1 MKKYWGR
8 IMNTYN
14 KEETGKKKIIVCGST
29 GSIGRQTLDVCEWFA
44 DRVQVVGLTGGSN
57 VCLLA
62 EQILKFKP
70 KFAALA
76 DESKYAELK
85 RLIGDVDCEIMLGES
100 GVERVAAL
108 PQADLQ
114 VAAISGL
121 AGLKPTLLGI
131 EAGLDIA
138 FANKE
143 VLVAAGELVMRRVA
157 ERQVGFFPVDSEHSA
172 IWQCLDGRTKPH
184 SLVLTCS
191 GGPFKLAT
199 ADEIANATPEETL
212 KHPTWNMGAKISVDS
227 ATLMNKGLEIIEAHW
242 LFDMPYDQI
251 SAVIHPESII
261 HSMVQYADG
270 SLLAQMSYPDMRL
283 PIQFALFYPERL
295 ANPLRPLNFPE
306 IAKLTFWQPDE
317 ERFPCLKLAKAAGRA
332 GGTAPA
338 VLSAANEVMVAA
350 FLRGQ
355 IRLGEIYGGVA
366 AVLDKH
372 EISAADSLPVIQAAD
387 KWARRAAADWIA
399 KK

>member
-1 MKKYWGR
+1 
-8 IMNTYN
+8 MNTYT
-14 KEETGKKKIIVCGST
+14 ETKKKIVVCGST

-44 DRVQVVGLTGGSN
+44 DRVEVLGLTGGGN
-57 VCLLA
+57 VRLLA

-70 KFAALA
+70 RVAALA

-85 RLIGDVDCEIMLGES
+85 RLIGDAPTEIVTGDA
-100 GVERVAAL
+100 GVAQVAAL
-108 PQADLQ
+108 AEADLQ

-157 ERQVGFFPVDSEHSA
+157 QTGVGFFPVDSEHSA
-172 IWQCLDGRTKPH
+172 IWQCLDGRAKPH

-191 GGPFKLAT
+191 GGPFKQAT
-199 ADEIANATPEETL
+199 AAEIAAATPEQTL

-242 LFDMPYDQI
+242 LFDMPYERI

-283 PIQFALFYPERL
+283 PIQFAMFYPERL
-295 ANPLRPLNFPE
+295 PNPLRPLDFPE
-306 IAKLTFWQPDE
+306 IAKLSFWQPDE
-317 ERFPCLKLAKAAGRA
+317 ERFPCLKLARQAGIT

-338 VLSAANEVMVAA
+338 VLSAANEVLVAA
-350 FLRGQ
+350 FLQGRISLGQ
-355 IRLGEIYGGVA
+355 IYDGVA

-372 EISAADSLPVIQAAD
+372 ELAAADDLAAIQAAD
-387 KWARRAAADWIA
+387 SWARCEAADWVNLR
-399 KK
+399 

>member
-1 MKKYWGR
+1 MG
-8 IMNTYN
+8 TYN
-14 KEETGKKKIIVCGST
+14 KEESGVKKLVVCGST
-29 GSIGRQTLDVCEWFA
+29 GSIGRQTLEVCEWFGE
-44 DRVQVVGLTGGSN
+44 RVQVVGLTGGSN
-57 VCLLA
+57 VKLLA
-62 EQILKFKP
+62 EQIKRFRP
-70 KFAALA
+70 KAAALA
-76 DESKYAELK
+76 DESKYSELK

-100 GVERVAAL
+100 GVERVAAM
-108 PQADLQ
+108 PSADLQ

-131 EAGLDIA
+131 QAGLDIA

-143 VLVAAGELVMRRVA
+143 VLVAAGETVMREVA
-157 ERQVGFFPVDSEHSA
+157 ARGVGFFPVDSEHSA
-172 IWQCLDGRTKPH
+172 IWQCLDGRAKPH

-191 GGPFKLAT
+191 GGPFKNAT
-199 ADEIANATPEETL
+199 AAEIAAATPEETL

-242 LFDMPYDQI
+242 LFDMPYERI

-283 PIQFALFYPERL
+283 PIQFAMFYPERL
-295 ANPLRPLNFPE
+295 PNPLRPLDFPE
-306 IAKLTFWQPDE
+306 LAKLSFWQPDE
-317 ERFPCLKLAKAAGRA
+317 ERFPCLKLAREAGMT

-338 VLSAANEVMVAA
+338 VLSAANEVMVSA
-350 FLRGQ
+350 FLQGK
-355 IRLGEIYGGVA
+355 IRLGEIYEGVA
-366 AVLDKH
+366 EVLDKH
-372 EISAADSLPVIQAAD
+372 SNTAADSLPVILAAD
-387 KWARRAAADWIA
+387 KWARRTAEDIIA

>member
-1 MKKYWGR
+1 
-8 IMNTYN
+8 MNKHNT
-14 KEETGKKKIIVCGST
+14 ETKKKIVVCGST

-44 DRVQVVGLTGGSN
+44 DRVEVLGLTAGGN
-57 VCLLA
+57 VRLLA

-70 KFAALA
+70 KVAALA

-85 RLIGDVDCEIMLGES
+85 RLIGDAPTEIVTGEA
-100 GVERVAAL
+100 GVAQVAAL
-108 PQADLQ
+108 AEADLQ

-121 AGLKPTLLGI
+121 AGLAPTLLGI

-157 ERQVGFFPVDSEHSA
+157 ETGVGFFPVDSEHSA
-172 IWQCLDGRTKPH
+172 IWQCLDGRAKPH

-191 GGPFKLAT
+191 GGPFKQAT
-199 ADEIANATPEETL
+199 AAEIAAATPEQTL

-242 LFDMPYDQI
+242 LFDMPYERI

-283 PIQFALFYPERL
+283 PIQFAMFYPERL
-295 ANPLRPLNFPE
+295 PNPLRPLDFPE
-306 IAKLTFWQPDE
+306 IAKLSFWQPDE
-317 ERFPCLKLAKAAGRA
+317 ERFPCLKLARQAGVT
-332 GGTAPA
+332 GGTAPV
-338 VLSAANEVMVAA
+338 VLSAANEVLVAA
-350 FLRGQ
+350 FLQGRISLGQ
-355 IRLGEIYGGVA
+355 IYDGVA

-372 EISAADSLPVIQAAD
+372 DTVAADDLAGIQAVDA
-387 KWARRAAADWIA
+387 WARRKAAAWVNLR
-399 KK
+399 

>member
-1 MKKYWGR
+1 MD
-8 IMNTYN
+8 TYSD
-14 KEETGKKKIIVCGST
+14 KKIKKIVVCGST
-29 GSIGRQTLDVCEWFA
+29 GSIGRQTLEVCDWFA

-57 VCLLA
+57 VELLA
-62 EQILKFKP
+62 AQIKQFKP
-70 KFAALA
+70 KAAALA
-76 DESKYAELK
+76 AADKYAELK
-85 RLIGDVDCEIMLGES
+85 QLLGDCDTEILLGED
-100 GVERVAAL
+100 GVAQVAAM
-108 PQADLQ
+108 QEADLQ

-157 ERQVGFFPVDSEHSA
+157 ERKVGFFPVDSEHSA
-172 IWQCLDGRTKPH
+172 IWQCLDGRAKPY

-191 GGPFKLAT
+191 GGPFKHAT
-199 ADEIANATPEETL
+199 ARQIAEATPEETL
-212 KHPTWNMGAKISVDS
+212 KHPTWHMGAKISVDS

-242 LFDMPYDQI
+242 LFDMPYDKI

-283 PIQFALFYPERL
+283 PIQFALFYPQRL
-295 ANPLRPLNFPE
+295 PNPLKPLDFPS
-306 IAKLTFWQPDE
+306 IAELSFWQPDE
-317 ERFPCLKLAKAAGRA
+317 EKFPCLRLARQAGVA

-338 VLSAANEVMVAA
+338 VLSAANEVIVAA
-350 FLRGQ
+350 FLQGR
-355 IRLGEIYGGVA
+355 IKLGAVYDGVA

-372 EISAADSLPVIQAAD
+372 RNTPADDLAAVLAADAR
-387 KWARRAAADWIA
+387 ARREAADWLLT
-399 KK
+399 K

>member
-1 MKKYWGR
+1 MD
-8 IMNTYN
+8 TYN
-14 KEETGKKKIIVCGST
+14 KEENGVKRIVVCGST
-29 GSIGRQTLDVCEWFA
+29 GSIGRQTLEVCEWFR
-44 DRVQVVGLTGGSN
+44 DRVQVVGLTAGGN
-57 VCLLA
+57 VELLA
-62 EQILKFKP
+62 EQIKSFCP
-70 KFAALA
+70 RVAALA

-85 RLIGDVDCEIMLGES
+85 RLIGDVPCEILTGES
-100 GVERVAAL
+100 GVEQVAAM
-108 PQADLQ
+108 QGADLQ

-131 EAGLDIA
+131 QAGLDIA

-143 VLVAAGELVMRRVA
+143 VLVAAGELVMREVA
-157 ERQVGFFPVDSEHSA
+157 ERGVGFFPVDSEHSA
-172 IWQCLDGRTKPH
+172 IWQCLDGRAKPH

-191 GGPFKLAT
+191 GGPFKNAT
-199 ADEIANATPEETL
+199 AEEIATATPEETL

-242 LFDMPYDQI
+242 LFDMPYERI

-306 IAKLTFWQPDE
+306 IAQLSFWQPDE
-317 ERFPCLKLAKAAGRA
+317 QRFPCLRLAREAGMA

-338 VLSAANEVMVAA
+338 ILSAANEVMVAA
-350 FLRGQ
+350 FLRGK
-355 IRLGEIYGGVA
+355 IRLGEIYSGVTK
-366 AVLDKH
+366 VLEKH
-372 EISAADSLPVIQAAD
+372 ENTAADTLPKVLAADS
-387 KWARRAAADWIA
+387 WARRTAEEIIA
-399 KK
+399 GR

>member
-1 MKKYWGR
+1 
-8 IMNTYN
+8 MNTYT
-14 KEETGKKKIIVCGST
+14 ETKKKIVVCGST

-44 DRVQVVGLTGGSN
+44 DRVEVLGLTGGGN
-57 VCLLA
+57 VRLLA

-70 KFAALA
+70 RVAALA

-85 RLIGDVDCEIMLGES
+85 RLIGDAPTEIVTGDA
-100 GVERVAAL
+100 GVAQVAAL
-108 PQADLQ
+108 AEADLQ

-157 ERQVGFFPVDSEHSA
+157 QTGVGFFPVDSEHSA
-172 IWQCLDGRTKPH
+172 IWQCLDGRAKPY

-191 GGPFKLAT
+191 GGPFKRAT
-199 ADEIANATPEETL
+199 AAEIAAATPEQTL

-242 LFDMPYDQI
+242 LFDMPYERI

-283 PIQFALFYPERL
+283 PIQFAMFYPERL
-295 ANPLRPLNFPE
+295 PNPLRPLDFPE
-306 IAKLTFWQPDE
+306 IAKLSFWQPDE
-317 ERFPCLKLAKAAGRA
+317 ERFPCLKLARQAGIT

-338 VLSAANEVMVAA
+338 VLSAANEVLVAA
-350 FLRGQ
+350 FLQGRISLGQ
-355 IRLGEIYGGVA
+355 IYDGVA

-372 EISAADSLPVIQAAD
+372 ELAAADDLAAIQAAD
-387 KWARRAAADWIA
+387 NWARREAAAWVHLR
-399 KK
+399 